1 MSNIKL
7 FESKQIRTVWNE
19 TDEKWYFVV
28 ADVIQVLTDTPNPSD
43 YMKKMRKRDEEL
55 SKGWGQFVTPLSV
68 DTIGG
73 KQKLNCASA
82 KGLLRII
89 QSIPSP
95 KAEPF
100 KLWLAQVGSD
110 RLDEIENP
118 ELATQRTRELY
129 KLKGYPDDWIEKRMR
144 SIAIREELTEEWKNR
159 GVKEQIEY
167 SILTAEIS
175 RATFG
180 LTPSEY
186 KKVKGLK
193 SQNLRDHMTD
203 LELIFSMLGEAS
215 TTEIVKT
222 QNPKGFIQNKK
233 AAKQGGAVAGNARR
247 ELESR
252 TGKKVVSTDNYLPEA
267 KKNKQ
272 LKKGKEDN

>member
-19 TDEKWYFVV
+19 SDQKWYFVV
-28 ADVIQVLTDTPNPSD
+28 EDVVLVLTESKDPKQ
-43 YMKKMRKRDEEL
+43 YIKRMRQRDLEL
-55 SKGWGQFVTPLSV
+55 GKGWVQFVPTLLV
-68 DTIGG
+68 ETAGG
-73 KQKLNCASA
+73 KQRMGCANA

-100 KLWLAQVGSD
+100 KQWLAQVGSD

-118 ELATQRTRELY
+118 ELAALRTRELY
-129 KLKGYPDDWIEKRMR
+129 KAKGYPDDWIKKRMR
-144 SIAIREELTEEWKNR
+144 SIAIREELTGEWKNR

-175 RATFG
+175 KATFG

-222 QNPKGFIQNKK
+222 QNPEGFIENQKV
-233 AAKQGGAVAGNARR
+233 ARQGGAVAGNARR
-247 ELESR
+247 ELESK
-252 TGKKVVSTDNYLPEA
+252 TGKKVVTNENYLPENI
-267 KKNKQ
+267 KNKQ
-272 LKKGKEDN
+272 LEKGENE

>member
-1 MSNIKL
+1 MRSNTL
-7 FESKQIRTVWNE
+7 R
-19 TDEKWYFVV
+19 
-28 ADVIQVLTDTPNPSD
+28 
-43 YMKKMRKRDEEL
+43 RDEEL
-55 SKGWGQFVTPLSV
+55 AKGWVQIVPTLAM
-68 DTIGG
+68 DTAGG
-73 KQKLNCASA
+73 KQKTGCTDT

-100 KLWLAQVGSD
+100 KLWLAQVGAD
-110 RLDEIENP
+110 RLEEIENP

-144 SIAIREELTEEWKNR
+144 SIAIREELTEEWKNH
-159 GVKEQIEY
+159 GVKEQVEY
-167 SILTAEIS
+167 AILTSEIS
-175 RATFG
+175 KATFG

-215 TTEIVKT
+215 TTAIVKT
-222 QNPKGFIQNKK
+222 QNPEGFDENKK
-233 AAKQGGAVAGNARR
+233 ATRQGGAVAGNARK
-247 ELESR
+247 ELESK
-252 TGKKVVSTDNYLPEA
+252 TGQKVVFEQNYLPESQKKKQIA
-267 KKNKQ
+267 KK
-272 LKKGKEDN
+272 

>member
-19 TDEKWYFVV
+19 PDQKWYFVV
-28 ADVIQVLTDTPNPSD
+28 EDVVAVLTDSTDPKQ
-43 YMKKMRKRDEEL
+43 YIKRMRQRDKEL
-55 SKGWGQFVTPLSV
+55 AKGWVQIVPTLSV
-68 DTIGG
+68 DTSGG
-73 KQKLNCASA
+73 KQKMGCTNA

-100 KLWLAQVGSD
+100 KLWLAQVGAD

-118 ELATQRTRELY
+118 ELATQRTRGLY

-144 SIAIREELTEEWKNR
+144 SIAIREELTDEWKTR
-159 GVKEQIEY
+159 GVKEQKEY

-175 RATFG
+175 KATFG
-180 LTPSEY
+180 LAPAEY

-193 SQNLRDHMTD
+193 SQNLRDHMND

-215 TTEIVKT
+215 TTAIVKT
-222 QNPKGFIQNKK
+222 KNPKGFIENKIV
-233 AAKQGGAVAGNARR
+233 AKQGGSVAGKARR
-247 ELESR
+247 DLEIK
-252 TGKKVVSTDNYLPEA
+252 TGQKVVSTENYLP
-267 KKNKQ
+267 KSTKNKQ
-272 LKKGKEDN
+272 LNKGKKK

>member
-1 MSNIKL
+1 
-7 FESKQIRTVWNE
+7 
-19 TDEKWYFVV
+19 
-28 ADVIQVLTDTPNPSD
+28 
-43 YMKKMRKRDEEL
+43 
-55 SKGWGQFVTPLSV
+55 
-68 DTIGG
+68 
-73 KQKLNCASA
+73 
-82 KGLLRII
+82 
-89 QSIPSP
+89 
-95 KAEPF
+95 
-100 KLWLAQVGSD
+100 
-110 RLDEIENP
+110 
-118 ELATQRTRELY
+118 
-129 KLKGYPDDWIEKRMR
+129 
-144 SIAIREELTEEWKNR
+144 WKNR

-175 RATFG
+175 KATFG

-267 KKNKQ
+267 KKNKE
-272 LKKGKEDN
+272 LNKGKVGK

>member
-7 FESKQIRTVWNE
+7 FESNQIRTVWNE

-28 ADVIQVLTDTPNPSD
+28 EDVVSVLTDSNDPKQ
-43 YMKKMRKRDEEL
+43 YVKRMRQRDKEL
-55 SKGWGQFVTPLSV
+55 AKGWVQFVPTLWV
-68 DTIGG
+68 ETAGG
-73 KQKLNCASA
+73 KQRMGCASA

-175 RATFG
+175 KATFG

-222 QNPKGFIQNKK
+222 QNPTGFIQNKK
-233 AAKQGGAVAGNARR
+233 AAKQGGAVAGNARK

-252 TGKKVVSTDNYLPEA
+252 TGKKVVSTNNYLPEA
-267 KKNKQ
+267 MKSKE
-272 LKKGKEDN
+272 LKKGK